1 MNIHD
6 RVAFVRHSISEM
18 RLGRDSVP
26 SRLMSESV
34 PLDWKMACDAAEEIM
49 TLREML
55 KAMDRRTRTME
66 RELQRRWGNDG
77 I

>member
-26 SRLMSESV
+26 ARLMSEAV
-34 PLDWKMACDAAEEIM
+34 PLDWNMACDAAEEIM
-49 TLREML
+49 ALREML

-66 RELQRRWGNDG
+66 RELQRRWGND
-77 I
+77 